1 MRRTDSCWGRL
12 CLAALAGWLLAG
24 GAWAQAT
31 AEDDRVREVLEW
43 RQERHE
49 SLTASD
55 GWLTLAGLFWL
66 EEGESTVGSD
76 PESDVVLPASAPA
89 RVGVLRKTGGGVELA
104 LEPGVAATIDGAPA
118 RRATLVTDA
127 AGEPTRVGLGTVSF
141 YLIERDGR
149 VGVRV
154 KDRAHAHLADF
165 RGVDRYPV
173 DLRWRVEAR
182 FEPYDPP
189 KPVPVP
195 TVLGTISE
203 QPSPGAVVFRVA
215 ARDHRIDA
223 LPGNDG
229 ELFLVFGDE
238 TNGKET
244 YGGGRFLDAPPP
256 DGGRVVLDFN
266 KAYNPPCAF
275 TPFATCPLPPRQN
288 KLALAVRAGE
298 KKYGGDH

>member
-1 MRRTDSCWGRL
+1 MR
-12 CLAALAGWLLAG
+12 
-24 GAWAQAT
+24 
-31 AEDDRVREVLEW
+31 DDV
-43 RQERHE
+43 
-49 SLTASD
+49 
-55 GWLTLAGLFWL
+55 
-66 EEGESTVGSD
+66 
-76 PESDVVLPASAPA
+76 
-89 RVGVLRKTGGGVELA
+89 

-127 AGEPTRVGLGTVSF
+127 AGEPTRVGLGSVSF

-149 VGVRV
+149 IGVRV
-154 KDRAHAHLADF
+154 KDLAHPHLADF

-189 KPVPVP
+189 KAVPVP

-244 YGGGRFLDAPPP
+244 YGGGRFLDALPP